1 MEEPQEVVEFEE
13 SEIDKLR
20 AKKEPQGKVDSDTIK
35 RFRKTERTLIIIFFI
50 SVPLF
55 LATPWL
61 FTRTGFH
68 WLNFT
73 ETGNI
78 GDTIGGITAPFFSLL
93 ASVIVY
99 FSFRAQ
105 IQMNIIQQERMNAQ
119 EEEKKYEKQREVM
132 MTLSKVIFKNSVTIN
147 NLFIMN
153 LSSIY
158 EDLEKAE
165 FLEKNVIK
173 NYSTRDIESKTTDFN
188 MIYNLLHPIWY
199 LDSLDLLK
207 RDDKMLLY
215 SLDAVKW
222 DDLEKYLEKC
232 IKVFNYIINQ
242 PDHSFDN
249 FREKF
254 KYKPKLESYLSIIS
268 SLTN

>member
-1 MEEPQEVVEFEE
+1 MNEPQVVGFEE
-13 SEIDKLR
+13 SEINNIIPS
-20 AKKEPQGKVDSDTIK
+20 KKPEVKEESETIK
-35 RFRKTERTLIIIFFI
+35 RFKRTERTLIIIFCI

-55 LATPWL
+55 FATPWI
-61 FTRTGFH
+61 FTRTVFH

-78 GDTIGGITAPFFSLL
+78 GSTIGGITAPFFSLL

-105 IQMNIIQQERMNAQ
+105 IQMNITQQERMDAQ
-119 EEEKKYEKQREVM
+119 EEEKKYEKQKETM
-132 MTLSKVIFKNSVTIN
+132 MTLSKVIFNNAVSLI
-147 NLFIMN
+147 NLFITRF
-153 LSSIY
+153 SDIY
-158 EDLEKAE
+158 EKLEKVE
-165 FLEKNVIK
+165 LKEIDYLK
-173 NYSTRDIESKTTDFN
+173 NYSERDIESLLTDYK

-207 RDDKMLLY
+207 RDDKLLLY

-222 DDLEKYLEKC
+222 DDLEKYLEKS
-232 IKVFNYIINQ
+232 IKVFNSIMSQ
-242 PDHSFDN
+242 TDHRFDK
-249 FREKF
+249 FREEF
-254 KYKPKLESYLSIIS
+254 RYKPKLEIYHLIIS

>member
-1 MEEPQEVVEFEE
+1 MEEPQELVEFEE
-13 SEIDKLR
+13 SEIDKLK
-20 AKKEPQGKVDSDTIK
+20 AEKESQGKQESETIK
-35 RFRKTERTLIIIFFI
+35 RFKRTERTLIIIFCI

-55 LATPWL
+55 FATPWI

-78 GDTIGGITAPFFSLL
+78 GSTIGGITAPFFSLL

-105 IQMNIIQQERMNAQ
+105 IQMNITQQARMDAQ
-119 EEEKKYEKQREVM
+119 EDEKKYEKQREVM
-132 MTLSKVIFKNSVTIN
+132 MTLSNVIFKNSVTIN
-147 NLFIMN
+147 NLFIMSF
-153 LSSIY
+153 SSLY

-165 FLEKNVIK
+165 FLEINVIK
-173 NYSTRDIESKTTDFN
+173 NHSTRDIESKTTDFN
-188 MIYNLLHPIWY
+188 MIYNLLHPILY
-199 LDSLDLLK
+199 LDSLKLLK
-207 RDDKMLLY
+207 RDDKLLLY

-222 DDLEKYLEKC
+222 EDLKMYLEKT
-232 IKVFNYIINQ
+232 IKVFNYCINQ

-254 KYKPKLESYLSIIS
+254 RYKPKLESYLSIIS